1 VDGDEFTG
9 PVKASELDGV
19 LAVVLPTLARSHRD
33 ERRSHHVTLVA
44 PIGEL
49 TVKDVA
55 RTAGLVAGADHAPPA
70 PALEKAGVAE
80 HGDHHG
86 ILVDIHPDPDDRRRH
101 GLALLSVATLSVA
114 CGTGANS
121 SSGPLTHGN
130 PIRLGQPFHIF

>member
-55 RTAGLVAGADHAPPA
+55 RTAGLVAGA
-70 PALEKAGVAE
+70 GSVAE
-80 HGDHHG
+80 SRNTATITESLWTSIPIQMIDEDMGWPSCR
-86 ILVDIHPDPDDRRRH
+86 LRLSASQVA
-101 GLALLSVATLSVA
+101 LARTPHRV
-114 CGTGANS
+114 
-121 SSGPLTHGN
+121 
-130 PIRLGQPFHIF
+130 R